1 MKNSEM
7 KMIIRHIDRLTRN
20 LNARGRR
27 RDFDAVDEQQRRNVE
42 SAALG
47 VKNWARKTLDALFDI
62 QSDCKNL
69 FPQMAKDAEFE
80 QIKKYAK
87 KDIDS
92 LKTVV
97 KALNQMMAFC
107 DEGIKAKIY

>member
-1 MKNSEM
+1 MNQ
-7 KMIIRHIDRLTRN
+7 LVRN
-20 LNARGRR
+20 DYSHLFFNGE
-27 RDFDAVDEQQRRNVE
+27 DVTQRTGFY
-42 SAALG
+42 LM
-47 VKNWARKTLDALFDI
+47 T
-62 QSDCKNL
+62 
-69 FPQMAKDAEFE
+69 MAKDAEFE
-80 QIKKYAK
+80 QIKKLAK

>member
-7 KMIIRHIDRLTRN
+7 KTIIRHIDRLTRN
-20 LNARGRR
+20 LNTRGRR
-27 RDFDAVDEQQRRNVE
+27 RYADGPDEQQRRNIE

-47 VKNWARKTLDALFDI
+47 VKNWARRTLDALFDI
-62 QSDCKNL
+62 QSDCKTL

-80 QIKKYAK
+80 QIKKLAK

-107 DEGIKAKIY
+107 DEGIKAKVY